1 MKVGDLV
8 KMRQGY
14 PAIGI
19 LVGIHHVDQLNPGS
33 GGWDGEARWVTVHW
47 ADEEISLEKMRD
59 LVAINESR

>member
-47 ADEEISLEKMRD
+47 ADEEISLEK
-59 LVAINESR
+59 I